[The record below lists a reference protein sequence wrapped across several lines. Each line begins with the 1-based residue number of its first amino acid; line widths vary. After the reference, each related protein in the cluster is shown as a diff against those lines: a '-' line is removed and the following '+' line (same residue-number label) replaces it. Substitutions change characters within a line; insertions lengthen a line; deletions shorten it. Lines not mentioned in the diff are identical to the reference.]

1 MCTTLE
7 WIERTDLFQ
16 DPPSK
21 SPVHPG
27 TVYMR
32 LQRPVSETRPKRRNT
47 RSFAVIRPRLAFQA
61 RSVACGGLR
70 NVNEN
75 LATLKSI

>member
-32 LQRPVSETRPKRRNT
+32 LQRPVSGNPPKKKKHKVLRGNT
-47 RSFAVIRPRLAFQA
+47 APVGVPGQIR
-61 RSVACGGLR
+61 GLR
-70 NVNEN
+70 GIKEC
-75 LATLKSI
+75 